1 MVWRVGG
8 VQGSAVC
15 TYAAAAASEACPSG
29 GVLRLGG
36 HEAAACVVLG
46 LPCGARRLRYRAIE
60 INADEMKTRGSASR
74 IMSTRAIHKPPT
86 PYKTRSPIKNTDRSP
101 RNRTRLER

>member
-1 MVWRVGG
+1 V
-8 VQGSAVC
+8 
-15 TYAAAAASEACPSG
+15 ACPSG
-29 GVLRLGG
+29 CKLVVFVGHRGVC
-36 HEAAACVVLG
+36 AVLG

-101 RNRTRLER
+101 RNRTRPER